1 MFRGVVLVGFRRLFS
16 TPSQG
21 RVVPVDGR
29 CARPPSAKRAFS
41 LERPTCVR
49 SRSTTRAPSDGSFCS
64 LGRTARARRENAQG
78 AMTKKSPSEKEKSET
93 VRARVADEATM
104 VAMPVIVRATRRR
117 FTPGTVSRT
126 TTMMP
131 SLFRSSLRDVLAHA
145 PSGVRTAS
153 HHPTSQMPT
162 RADTEDGGEPPRSLC
177 VRFSFPW
184 TVLLRGSSWW
194 TGCVVSRSCPTS
206 SASPSFSEN

>member
-1 MFRGVVLVGFRRLFS
+1 MHDHLVRN
-16 TPSQG
+16 
-21 RVVPVDGR
+21 
-29 CARPPSAKRAFS
+29 ARFPWNDRRAF
-41 LERPTCVR
+41 
-49 SRSTTRAPSDGSFCS
+49 D
-64 LGRTARARRENAQG
+64 RARRLELRSAVASAVSAELRARDARNAQR

-126 TTMMP
+126 TTMTP

-162 RADTEDGGEPPRSLC
+162 RADTEDGGEAPPVPLRQVLIPVDGTPQGEFMVDW
-177 VRFSFPW
+177 VRRLA
-184 TVLLRGSSWW
+184 VLPDVLGE
-194 TGCVVSRSCPTS
+194 
-206 SASPSFSEN
+206 SEFF

>member
-1 MFRGVVLVGFRRLFS
+1 
-16 TPSQG
+16 
-21 RVVPVDGR
+21 
-29 CARPPSAKRAFS
+29 
-41 LERPTCVR
+41 
-49 SRSTTRAPSDGSFCS
+49 
-64 LGRTARARRENAQG
+64 
-78 AMTKKSPSEKEKSET
+78 MTKKSPSEKEKSET

-126 TTMMP
+126 TTMTP

-162 RADTEDGGEPPRSLC
+162 RADTEDGGEPPPVPLRQVLIPVDGTRQGEFMVDW
-177 VRFSFPW
+177 VRRLA
-184 TVLLRGSSWW
+184 VLPDVLGE
-194 TGCVVSRSCPTS
+194 
-206 SASPSFSEN
+206 SEFF